1 MKSMLQDN
9 DIEINSTYNEGKSV
23 AVERFIRILKN
34 KIDKYMT
41 SVSKNVYIYNLAD
54 VVNKYHSP
62 IKMKPFDI
70 KSSTY
75 IDFNKENDKE
85 EPKLEVGDHVR
96 ISKHKNVLIKGYVPN
111 WSEEVFVI
119 KKVKNAVPWTYII
132 SDFNWEE
139 IAGTFSLEFKK

>member
-1 MKSMLQDN
+1 
-9 DIEINSTYNEGKSV
+9 
-23 AVERFIRILKN
+23 
-34 KIDKYMT
+34 MT
-41 SVSKNVYIYNLAD
+41 SVSKNVYIDNLAD

-132 SDFNWEE
+132 SDFN
-139 IAGTFSLEFKK
+139 

>member
-54 VVNKYHSP
+54 VVNKNHSP

-70 KSSTY
+70 KSSKY

-132 SDFNWEE
+132 SDFN
-139 IAGTFSLEFKK
+139 

>member
-1 MKSMLQDN
+1 MKSMFQDN
-9 DIEINSTYNEGKSV
+9 DIEINSTYNEGKSI

-41 SVSKNVYIYNLAD
+41 SVSKNVHIYNLAD

-132 SDFNWEE
+132 SDFN
-139 IAGTFSLEFKK
+139 

>member
-62 IKMKPFDI
+62 IKMKSFDI
-70 KSSTY
+70 KSSKY

-132 SDFNWEE
+132 SDFN
-139 IAGTFSLEFKK
+139 